1 MVYFPPLDP
10 FFLVN
15 MYSMNSSMRSF
26 LSVPH
31 AAAKVMELPLSQV
44 SIRVFMEI
52 DQCLH
57 QTDVI
62 VIKED
67 LHLLLNF
74 LDPSHGMK
82 LVQLHLSLLLKRFV
96 LQMDAIILIRSLR
109 APMRLILSTEV
120 LVARVVTN
128 KILVCITKLDKQ

>member
-1 MVYFPPLDP
+1 
-10 FFLVN
+10 
-15 MYSMNSSMRSF
+15 MRSF

-128 KILVCITKLDKQ
+128 KILVSITKLDKQ